1 MAEIAVLVP
10 VLDRPHRA
18 APLADAF
25 RAATPAGIYRLV
37 FLCSLED
44 PAEYE
49 ACNQTGELTLTV
61 PWPAGPGD
69 WARKINHGYRHTTEP
84 WMLCG
89 ADDLLPHPGWA
100 EAALRLADPG
110 VGVIGTNDLGN
121 PTVMAGKHSTHP
133 LVARWYADEH
143 GTVDGPGRVVTEAY
157 GHQWT
162 DTELVQTAM
171 SRGAWVFAADSHVRH
186 AHPFWTKGPMD
197 ATYEKGM
204 ASSREDQRLFA
215 RRKSLWSGR
224 RVV

>member
-1 MAEIAVLVP
+1 
-10 VLDRPHRA
+10 
-18 APLADAF
+18 
-25 RAATPAGIYRLV
+25 
-37 FLCSLED
+37 
-44 PAEYE
+44 
-49 ACNQTGELTLTV
+49 
-61 PWPAGPGD
+61 
-69 WARKINHGYRHTTEP
+69 
-84 WMLCG
+84 
-89 ADDLLPHPGWA
+89 
-100 EAALRLADPG
+100 
-110 VGVIGTNDLGN
+110 VIGTNDLGN